1 MTQNSLDVADSAS
14 QQEATMI
21 KPHQQSNDELI
32 LFIRPSRGWSA
43 IDLKE
48 IWHFRELIYFLIWRD
63 VKVRY
68 KQTALGAAWAIIQ
81 PFLTMVVFTIFFGKL
96 AKVPSDNVPYPI
108 FSYTGLLPWGLFV
121 KALSDAG
128 HSLVSHRAMITKIYF
143 PRLVIPFASV
153 LSGVVDFGLAFIVLI
168 GIMIYYQYAPG
179 STYQISITPM
189 ILTLPLF
196 LILAL
201 ITALGVG
208 LWLSALNV
216 IYRDI
221 NYIIPFLT
229 QFWLFITPIAYPS
242 SMIPK
247 KWQLLYAINPMT
259 GVVEGFRWALL
270 GTKTA
275 PGPMLA
281 VSTTIALVILVTGL
295 FYFQRMERTF
305 ADTV

>member
-1 MTQNSLDVADSAS
+1 MTQTSFSEIHSSPV
-14 QQEATMI
+14 EETVF
-21 KPHQQSNDELI
+21 
-32 LFIRPSRGWSA
+32 FIRPSRGFSP
-43 IDLKE
+43 INLRE
-48 IWHFRELIYFLIWRD
+48 LWHFRELIYFMIWRD

-81 PFLTMVVFTIFFGKL
+81 PFCTMVVFTIFFGRL

-108 FSYTGLLPWGLFV
+108 FSYTGLLPWGLFI
-121 KALSDAG
+121 KALTDAG
-128 HSLVSHRAMITKIYF
+128 HSLVAHRSMITKVYF

-153 LSGVVDFGLAFIVLI
+153 LSGVVDFILALIVLV
-168 GIMIYYQYAPG
+168 GMMIYYNMIPNGAYRLHL
-179 STYQISITPM
+179 TPAVF
-189 ILTLPLF
+189 TLPLF

-247 KWQLLYAINPMT
+247 RWQLLYAINPMT
-259 GVVEGFRWALL
+259 GVVEGFRWALI
-270 GTKTA
+270 GTETA
-275 PGPMLA
+275 PGPILA
-281 VSTTIALVILVTGL
+281 VSVTISIIILITGL